1 MEKNGFLSIPAA
13 AKKIGVSRITVYN
26 WVKKQK
32 LPAMRVGNVYRI
44 KESDLAK
51 MVTYEGAE
59 AWTA

>member
-1 MEKNGFLSIPAA
+1 MENNGFLSIPAA

-26 WVKKQK
+26 WVKKKK

-59 AWTA
+59 EWTA